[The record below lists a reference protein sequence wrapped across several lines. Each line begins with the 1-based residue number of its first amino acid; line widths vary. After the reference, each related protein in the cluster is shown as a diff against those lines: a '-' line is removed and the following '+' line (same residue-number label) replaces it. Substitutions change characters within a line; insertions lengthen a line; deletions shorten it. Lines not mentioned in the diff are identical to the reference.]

1 MTKRKKGKKRG
12 RPPGSRNKPTSTV
25 SDAMAKRPAPKLIAC
40 EFCGYEF
47 DEACGRYGC
56 PNCNGEGLDPVK
68 QCPRCGVDVVGET
81 QREKVKAHDAILL
94 ALVAINADPARP
106 VVRTFPVIPTFG
118 SDGARHDLAVVL
130 EDSAWSGHCLMTDG
144 DKVWLEPY
152 EG

>member
-12 RPPGSRNKPTSTV
+12 RPPGSKNKPRSTV

-56 PNCNGEGLDPVK
+56 PNCNGEGLEPA
-68 QCPRCGVDVVGET
+68 
-81 QREKVKAHDAILL
+81 KAGTVL
-94 ALVAINADPARP
+94 ALMAIKAYPARP
-106 VVRTFPVIPTFG
+106 EVRTFPIIPTFG
-118 SDGARHDLAVVL
+118 DAGATHSLKVVL
-130 EDSAWSGHCLMTDG
+130 EDSDWKGFRLMADG
-144 DKVWLEPY
+144 ESIWLEPY